1 MDICA
6 APVSYRFLKTAPSE
20 VTPLQAAAISLDE
33 LMTIVGAVIRSL
45 TGLLVVLMGMSEWA
59 RTRREAFKYLGW
71 GFALLVV
78 QQATLAT
85 SPYWTS
91 PAAQRFSRLGTPVFV
106 HLLEGLFL
114 ILLSHSMAV
123 HERARSRELRRVT
136 RRLFGLHIL
145 LSAVLQGV
153 WVWQAAQN
161 PGLSFATFWGATLLT
176 AWELFLL
183 ALSTYL
189 ALALKP
195 EIRVLPALWLLLVGK
210 LATLSNLIYWDGGV
224 VWLSMIGWGLGGTA
238 AVLLLAAA
246 HFGIVTETF
255 TDPLTRL
262 HNRRYFSNRIT
273 EEFDRALRRG
283 APISILVLDLD
294 HFKRFN
300 DTQGHV
306 AGDTLLKGVAR
317 LLNRNLRPYDVL
329 CRWGGEEFIAML
341 PDTSSEMAG
350 RVAERLRQAMADVY
364 GGPDKKPPVTI
375 SIGVAAWPD
384 VQGDWRHVVE
394 AADGALYQAK
404 TWRNRVF
411 IHVPPGS

>member
-1 MDICA
+1 MN
-6 APVSYRFLKTAPSE
+6 
-20 VTPLQAAAISLDE
+20 PLQAAAISLDE

-59 RTRREAFKYLGW
+59 RTRREAFKFLGW

-85 SPYWTS
+85 APYWTS
-91 PAAQRFSRLGTPVFV
+91 PAAQRFSRLGTPILI
-106 HLLEGLFL
+106 HILEGLFL

-123 HERARSRELRRVT
+123 HERGRARELRRVT
-136 RRLFGLHIL
+136 RRLFGIHIVL
-145 LSAVLQGV
+145 NAALQGV
-153 WVWQAAQN
+153 WVWQATQN
-161 PGLSFATFWGATLLT
+161 PDLSFSGFWAGSVLT
-176 AWELFLL
+176 AWELLLL
-183 ALSTYL
+183 ALATYL
-189 ALALKP
+189 AVMLRP
-195 EIRVLPALWLLLVGK
+195 EIRVLPALGLLLVGK
-210 LATLSNLIYWDGGV
+210 FAGLATLLIWDGSM
-224 VWLSMIGWGLGGTA
+224 VWLNMLEWATGGTA

-262 HNRRYFSNRIT
+262 HNRRYFANRIT
-273 EEFDRALRRG
+273 EEYDRALRRG

-306 AGDTLLKGVAR
+306 AGDTLLKGVSR
-317 LLNRNLRPYDVL
+317 LLNRSLRPYDVL

-341 PDTSSEMAG
+341 PDTSSELAS
-350 RVAERLRQAMADVY
+350 RVAERLRQAVADVY

-394 AADGALYQAK
+394 SADEALYQAK
-404 TWRNRVF
+404 TWRNRVVVY
-411 IHVPPGS
+411 VPPGK